1 MGVVGRSE
9 KELQVHY
16 IQKMASILPV
26 RPSSMMAG
34 FGEELQDK
42 LSAALAPS
50 IEEVQAEDDRRDE
63 ITRSSR
69 KISKNNSKISFAV
82 RTGQTQ
88 DGIVASLV
96 AETSDM
102 VSDLLGKIGDD
113 PEKRSGFLSNAIQS
127 FTEARMMQHFFEN
140 GSLAAPSVLQPC
152 SDEEYLM
159 AALGFAQQLSRYC
172 VGRACESDKASI
184 SICREIIVQL
194 NEKMLEMDFRNG
206 PVRRKYDGLK
216 YALKN
221 IEDVTYE
228 LSLLEGGASEI
239 NSAEDGPKKKKAR
252 TNGGNGDKVEEAEA
266 DPATPL
272 IPVAEIDAI
281 KSRLDTYDKLRE
293 GVIKDSRD
301 VQKLSKQAIFSIHRG
316 NLKGAA
322 AQLDEALEKAK
333 VIMEV
338 VAGHPSLR
346 NGAFSNSLEEYG
358 EGAITLGWARSQQV
372 LTREEVGDGIMNT
385 HEYVG
390 ALSDFTGEIGRMAVA
405 SASKRDLDS
414 VRKVQQADVAVS
426 QNLMQINTGGRFTKK
441 VDAVST
447 NLRKVE
453 DIVYDL
459 SMVLHGGKARNKARE
474 EAPKDAGTG
483 KDED

>member
-1 MGVVGRSE
+1 MKQFV
-9 KELQVHY
+9 
-16 IQKMASILPV
+16 KMALPIK
-26 RPSSMMAG
+26 PSSMMQS
-34 FGEELQDK
+34 FGMNLQEK
-42 LSAALAPS
+42 LNVACGVYL
-50 IEEVQAEDDRRDE
+50 EEVQSEDDRRDE
-63 ITRSSR
+63 ITKSSR
-69 KISKNNSKISFAV
+69 KIVKNNNKISFAV

-88 DGIVASLV
+88 DGTVTSLV
-96 AETSDM
+96 EETTEMVAE
-102 VSDLLGKIGDD
+102 LLGKIGDD

-127 FTEARMMQHFFEN
+127 FTETRMMQHFFDN

-152 SDEEYLM
+152 SDEEYLI
-159 AALGFAQQLSRYC
+159 AALGFAQQMSRYC
-172 VGRACESDKASI
+172 VGRACEGDRASI
-184 SICREIIVQL
+184 KICREIILQL
-194 NEKMLEMDFRNG
+194 NAKMLEMDFRNG

-228 LSLLEGGASEI
+228 LSLLDEESGSV
-239 NSAEDGPKKKKAR
+239 EDEPKKKKAR
-252 TNGGNGDKVEEAEA
+252 TEGKEGEGEE
-266 DPATPL
+266 DGATPL

-281 KSRLDTYDKLRE
+281 KGRFDVYDKLRE

-301 VQKLSKQAIFSIHRG
+301 VQKLSKQAIFSIHRN
-316 NLKGAA
+316 NLKQAS

-333 VIMEV
+333 VIMQV
-338 VAGHPSLR
+338 VDQHPSLR

-358 EGAITLGWARSQQV
+358 EGVVTLEWARNHKI
-372 LTREEVGDGIMNT
+372 LTKEEIGGGIMNT

-390 ALSDFTGEIGRMAVA
+390 ALSDFTGEAGRMAVA
-405 SASKRDLDS
+405 SASKRDLES

-426 QNLMQINTGGRFTKK
+426 QNLMQINSGGRFTKK

-459 SMVLHGGKARNKARE
+459 SMVLQGGKARNKARE
-474 EAPKDAGTG
+474 EVPRDTG
-483 KDED
+483 KEAKEED

>member
-1 MGVVGRSE
+1 
-9 KELQVHY
+9 
-16 IQKMASILPV
+16 
-26 RPSSMMAG
+26 MMAG
-34 FGEELQDK
+34 FGMELQEK
-42 LSAALAPS
+42 LGAALAPA

-63 ITRSSR
+63 VTRSSR
-69 KISKNNSKISFAV
+69 KISKNNGKISFAV

-96 AETSDM
+96 TETSDM
-102 VSDLLGKIGDD
+102 VSELLGKIGDD

-140 GSLAAPSVLQPC
+140 GTLAAPSVLQPC

-228 LSLLEGGASEI
+228 LSLLEGGEGAP
-239 NSAEDGPKKKKAR
+239 EDGPKKKRAR
-252 TNGGNGDKVEEAEA
+252 TEEAGEDKMDEEEKA
-266 DPATPL
+266 VPL
-272 IPVAEIDAI
+272 IPAAEIDAI
-281 KSRLDTYDKLRE
+281 KGRLDAYDKLRE

-322 AQLDEALEKAK
+322 GQLDEALEKAK
-333 VIMEV
+333 VIMQV
-338 VAGHPSLR
+338 VSQHPSLR

-358 EGAITLGWARSQQV
+358 EGAITLEWARNQQV
-372 LTREEVGDGIMNT
+372 MTKEEVGGGIVNT

-459 SMVLHGGKARNKARE
+459 SMVMHGGKARNKARE
-474 EAPKDAGTG
+474 EAPREVPV
-483 KDED
+483 KDEE

>member
-1 MGVVGRSE
+1 MTTT
-9 KELQVHY
+9 
-16 IQKMASILPV
+16 LPV

-34 FGEELQDK
+34 FGMELQEK
-42 LSAALAPS
+42 LGAALAPA

-63 ITRSSR
+63 VTRSSR
-69 KISKNNSKISFAV
+69 KISKNNGKISFAV

-96 AETSDM
+96 TETSDM
-102 VSDLLGKIGDD
+102 VSELLGKIGDD

-140 GSLAAPSVLQPC
+140 GTLAAPSVLQPC

-228 LSLLEGGASEI
+228 LSLLEGGEGAP
-239 NSAEDGPKKKKAR
+239 EDGPKKKRAR
-252 TNGGNGDKVEEAEA
+252 TEEAGEDKMDEEEKA
-266 DPATPL
+266 VPL
-272 IPVAEIDAI
+272 IPAAEIDAI
-281 KSRLDTYDKLRE
+281 KGRLDAYDKLRE

-322 AQLDEALEKAK
+322 GQLDEALEKAK
-333 VIMEV
+333 VIMQV
-338 VAGHPSLR
+338 VSQHPSLR

-358 EGAITLGWARSQQV
+358 EGAITLEWARNQQV
-372 LTREEVGDGIMNT
+372 MTKEEVGGGIVNT

-459 SMVLHGGKARNKARE
+459 SMVMHGGKARNKARE
-474 EAPKDAGTG
+474 EAPREVPV
-483 KDED
+483 KDEE